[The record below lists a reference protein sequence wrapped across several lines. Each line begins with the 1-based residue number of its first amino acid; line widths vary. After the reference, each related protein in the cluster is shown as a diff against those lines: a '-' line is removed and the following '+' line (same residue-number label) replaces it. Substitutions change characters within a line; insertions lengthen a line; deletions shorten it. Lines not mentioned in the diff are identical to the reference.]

1 MTSLPVSAP
10 WESSILFA
18 ASLLAALLLARLA
31 LVSARSNGLFR
42 LLGDPYDVHPTLRSL
57 LARVTRRPATHAWR
71 SVALGGLI
79 GWLGFRLVGGVGFVA
94 GAGTGSALPFLVAAQ
109 RRRRN
114 AELLE
119 RQVAEVAESAAL
131 AVRSG
136 LSILQALQFTASEV
150 GDPAK
155 TSVRELVRTTELGTP
170 LDRALTRWAKEIGT
184 DEANLLA
191 LVLTIHVRSGGDLAG
206 ALDEVAKTIHH
217 RIAVKR
223 ELKAMS
229 AQGRISGA
237 VLGSLPIA
245 FLLVL
250 AATSR
255 SEIAPVYRSA
265 AGAAMVTAGLV
276 LELVA
281 YLWIRRLLRV
291 EI

>member
-1 MTSLPVSAP
+1 MTSLPASAP
-10 WESSILFA
+10 WGSSTLFA
-18 ASLLAALLLARLA
+18 AALLAALLLARLA
-31 LVSARSNGLFR
+31 VASARSNGLFW
-42 LLGDPYDVHPTLRSL
+42 LLGDPNDVESRSDSL
-57 LARVTRRPATHAWR
+57 LARLARMPTRPVWN
-71 SVALGGLI
+71 ALAVGGLI
-79 GWLGFRLVGGVGFVA
+79 GWIGLRLVGGVGFVA
-94 GAGTGSALPFLVAAQ
+94 GIGAGSALPSLIAAR

-136 LSILQALQFTASEV
+136 LSILQALQFTAGEV
-150 GDPAK
+150 SDPAK
-155 TSVRELVRTTELGTP
+155 TSVYELVRSTELGTP
-170 LDRALTRWAKEIGT
+170 LDRALRRWAKEVGT
-184 DEANLLA
+184 AEAGL
-191 LVLTIHVRSGGDLAG
+191 LVLVLSVHVRSGGDLAG
-206 ALDEVAKTIHH
+206 ALDEVAKTIRH
-217 RIAVKR
+217 RISVKR

-237 VLGSLPIA
+237 ILGSLPIA
-245 FLLVL
+245 FFLVL

-265 AGAAMVTAGLV
+265 AGATMVTAGLV
-276 LELVA
+276 LEFVA